1 MPIVM
6 AMSEEI
12 VLRMDRAT
20 TEDLADLIHDVGEHL
35 AAGVPLMPLEHEA
48 NERLGRLLKELRH
61 ALGKRCDPWCTHLG
75 DAVREQGRGANP
87 GP

>member
-1 MPIVM
+1 MPTVM

-35 AAGVPLMPLEHEA
+35 AAGIPLMPLEHEA

-61 ALGKRCDPWCTHLG
+61 ALGKRCDPWCTHLDSPDG
-75 DAVREQGRGANP
+75 EHDRGANP